1 MNVSAV
7 PRGVLDHWLRVLRR
21 PANASTK
28 LLRLSDDRAR
38 AVEIAL
44 DRADA
49 TARDVVGRVWRD
61 ETLREDARARR
72 AAADERQRALE
83 LRREADRRT
92 AQADEELD
100 DQLTR
105 AESLRTDAEQ
115 RARAELERVRD
126 EAKVASQKAADNERR
141 GRRASRQTAQAE
153 AAAAKD
159 ESRRTRSDQLDR
171 ETKVL
176 GEKEKAVGA
185 ASEAQRLEQTAAEL
199 KSNRKTS

>member
-7 PRGVLDHWLRVLRR
+7 PRGALDRWLRVLRL
-21 PANASTK
+21 PANASAK
-28 LLRLSDDRAR
+28 LFRLSDDRAS

-49 TARDVVGRVWRD
+49 TVRDVAGRVWRD

-92 AQADEELD
+92 AQADDELD

-105 AESLRTDAEQ
+105 AESLRANAEQ
-115 RARAELERVRD
+115 RARAERERVRD
-126 EAKVASQKAADNERR
+126 QAKAASQKAADNERR
-141 GRRASRQTAQAE
+141 GRAASRQKAQAE
-153 AAAAKD
+153 AAAAED
-159 ESRRTRSDQLDR
+159 ESRRTRLEQLDR
-171 ETKVL
+171 ETEVL
-176 GEKEKAVGA
+176 GEKEKAVVA

-199 KSNRKTS
+199 KATRKTS